1 MYKSAYAVVLTVV
14 DTQMA
19 TAKPWQQARLQIL
32 QEQDF
37 SNRSATGFQQTT
49 VARWLDKTAQE
60 LEPVLLIIDL
70 NIQDNQNGLVTHPC
84 STK

>member
-37 SNRSATGFQQTT
+37 SNRSATGFQHTR

-70 NIQDNQNGLVTHPC
+70 NIQDNQNGLITHPC

>member
-32 QEQDF
+32 QEQ
-37 SNRSATGFQQTT
+37 
-49 VARWLDKTAQE
+49 
-60 LEPVLLIIDL
+60 LES
-70 NIQDNQNGLVTHPC
+70 GVTQFMHIVYAHLFNC
-84 STK
+84 A